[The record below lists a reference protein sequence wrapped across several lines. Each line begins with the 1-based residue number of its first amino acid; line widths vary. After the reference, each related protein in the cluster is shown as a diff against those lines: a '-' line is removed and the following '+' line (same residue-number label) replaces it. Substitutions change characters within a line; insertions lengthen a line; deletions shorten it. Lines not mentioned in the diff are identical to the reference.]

1 MDQEQ
6 KWIRAIQRR
15 GSRRAA
21 EELVDAYY
29 DEIYRFACRQTG
41 DREDA
46 MDLTQ
51 NIFLAVLR
59 ALSTYDRR
67 RAGFRTW
74 LYRIAANKAVYAR
87 RRAGPVTVPI
97 DELDLPAA
105 EDFAMAVQDR
115 ELLERIESYVSGLDP
130 GIQAVFRLHLYGEK
144 SFPEIAAILDQSE
157 SAVKSQYYRLLGRLR
172 KEFDPNG

>member
-74 LYRIAANKAVYAR
+74 LYRIAANKAVDGP
-87 RRAGPVTVPI
+87 AGR
-97 DELDLPAA
+97 
-105 EDFAMAVQDR
+105 DR
-115 ELLERIESYVSGLDP
+115 
-130 GIQAVFRLHLYGEK
+130 
-144 SFPEIAAILDQSE
+144 
-157 SAVKSQYYRLLGRLR
+157 
-172 KEFDPNG
+172 